1 MRATR
6 GRALPFVEPE
16 YGLTG
21 LRLRTAGVANRR
33 TGGLVSILTG
43 GTMIKNSPVEG
54 AYPARKPRESA
65 RCTAPRLSLTSAFI
79 VILLLSLG
87 SWWAIWV
94 AVSSLVS
101 G

>member
-1 MRATR
+1 MAKNI
-6 GRALPFVEPE
+6 FFE
-16 YGLTG
+16 
-21 LRLRTAGVANRR
+21 
-33 TGGLVSILTG
+33 
-43 GTMIKNSPVEG
+43 GT
-54 AYPARKPRESA
+54 YPARKLRESA
-65 RCTAPRLSLTSAFI
+65 LWTAPRLSRGPAFT

>member
-1 MRATR
+1 MAK
-6 GRALPFVEPE
+6 
-16 YGLTG
+16 
-21 LRLRTAGVANRR
+21 NI
-33 TGGLVSILTG
+33 LVD
-43 GTMIKNSPVEG
+43 G

-65 RCTAPRLSLTSAFI
+65 LRTAPRLSRGAAFI

-87 SWWAIWV
+87 FWWAIWV